1 MSSPNLQIE
10 HIAEGQNQKEV
21 TANDAFDALDL
32 ALTGIGAWDPAE
44 AGPSAAAF
52 RRAFAWRPDAA
63 LTADASFA
71 VPEVQRPFAV
81 LNPSDTYT
89 VSVTRGA
96 AVFTVAPGTAGW
108 FFCDGAQLWRL
119 A

>member
-1 MSSPNLQIE
+1 MPVPNLDID

-21 TANDAFDALDL
+21 TANEAFDALDL
-32 ALTGIGAWDPAE
+32 ALTGVGEWPPAE

-52 RRAFAWRPDAA
+52 RRAFAWRPDAT

-71 VPEVQRPFAV
+71 VPDVQRPFVV
-81 LNPSDTYT
+81 LNPSDTHAIA
-89 VSVTRGA
+89 VARGA
-96 AVFTVAPGTAGW
+96 SAFTVAPGTAGW
-108 FFCDGAQLWRL
+108 FFFDGAQLWRL